1 LAGLNQFIIGKS
13 QDEDKK
19 HYSKFYLDM
28 GDEKQIPN
36 KNLAVVEV
44 VENIRQ
50 YRVMFIDTKGKEHP
64 IFLIIGDFHG

>member
-1 LAGLNQFIIGKS
+1 
-13 QDEDKK
+13 
-19 HYSKFYLDM
+19 M
-28 GDEKQIPN
+28 GDEKQIPS

-50 YRVMFIDTKGKEHP
+50 YRVMFIDTEGKEHP